1 MNSNSGRN
9 VNSNNSPED
18 TQRRTRERTIMNSRR
33 NVNSNN
39 SPEDT
44 KRHTRERI
52 ATNSRNHAETLTL
65 TVTGINSEGTGI
77 SRTESG
83 VVFVHGALPGEKVR
97 ARIVAR
103 KKDFA
108 VADTVSVDEASPGRV
123 STRCRYYG
131 RCGGCQLQHA
141 GYTTQLQL
149 KAGIVRDAMT
159 RIGGFDP
166 EIFAGLTCEPS
177 PESWGYRNKAAFPV
191 QDMAGRI
198 VTGFYRAGTHR
209 LELIRT
215 CPVNAKRLNEMY
227 TKILDGL
234 TQNHYPFDG
243 YSEATHT
250 GKLRHIITRTGM
262 NTGESLLSFVV
273 NGKLSA
279 KSVKSLASLGNLA
292 RPDTLTVN
300 HNSKPGN
307 VILGSYTESL
317 TGTGTISERLGEYRL
332 MFDTA
337 SFFQV
342 NTGQA
347 EKLFSYAAMMAGDA
361 RNILELYSG
370 AGSLTCWLAGN
381 AVNVTS
387 VEEYRGAVKMA
398 VRNLEANNLGN
409 VRALCGRSEE
419 VIADLRD
426 SYDAVVLDPPRDGC
440 DRAVLEAVCDFGVRR
455 VVYVSCNPATL
466 ARDCR
471 VLAGKGYRLEG
482 VRAFDMFP
490 QTAHVESVAVM
501 VR

>member
-1 MNSNSGRN
+1 
-9 VNSNNSPED
+9 
-18 TQRRTRERTIMNSRR
+18 MNSRR
-33 NVNSNN
+33 NT
-39 SPEDT
+39 D
-44 KRHTRERI
+44 I
-52 ATNSRNHAETLTL
+52 LTL
-65 TVTGINSEGTGI
+65 TVSGLSSEGAGI

-108 VADTVSVDEASPGRV
+108 VADTVTVDEASPGRV
-123 STRCRYYG
+123 KPRCRYYG
-131 RCGGCQLQHA
+131 KCGGCQLQHA
-141 GYTTQLQL
+141 GYDTQLQL
-149 KAGIVRDAMT
+149 KAGLVRDAMT

-191 QDMAGRI
+191 QDIAGRI

-209 LELIRT
+209 LELIRS
-215 CPVNAKRLNEMY
+215 CPVNAKRLNDIY
-227 TKILDGL
+227 TRLLDGL
-234 TQNHYPFDG
+234 SQNHYPFDG
-243 YSEATHT
+243 YNESNHT
-250 GKLRHIITRTGM
+250 GKLRHIIARTGI
-262 NTGESLLSFVV
+262 NTGESLLSFVI

-279 KSVKSLASLGNLA
+279 KSVKALASLGNLA
-292 RPDTLTVN
+292 RPDTRSGGTCAYTLTVN

-307 VILGSYTESL
+307 VILGPYTETL
-317 TGTGTISERLGEYRL
+317 TGSGTISETLGEYRL

-347 EKLFSYAAMMAGDA
+347 ERLFSYAAMKAEGA
-361 RNILELYSG
+361 RNVLELYSG
-370 AGSLTCWLAGN
+370 VGSLTCWLAGKSET
-381 AVNVTS
+381 VTS
-387 VEEYRGAVKMA
+387 VEEWRGAVKMA
-398 VRNLEANNLGN
+398 GRNLAANNFGN
-409 VRALCGRSEE
+409 VRALCGRSED
-419 VIADLRD
+419 VIGDLRG

-440 DRAVLEAVCDFGVRR
+440 GRAVIEAVCDFGVKRA
-455 VVYVSCNPATL
+455 VYVSCNPATL

-471 VLAGKGYRLEG
+471 VLAGKGWRLES

-490 QTAHVESVAVM
+490 QTAHVETAAVM